1 MTKPREQ
8 YLALYYSEEGH
19 ISVLFRERQK
29 SRQLLSVLR
38 EIERIT
44 NAPTIKFKYLKSVS
58 VVVEL
63 STNCYHSADAAIK
76 RGLDPGGLASEK
88 STMASCRI
96 GMDDGGNL
104 CCVNDL
110 RGECSLHD
118 SGRKY
123 DG

>member
-1 MTKPREQ
+1 LTKPREQ
-8 YLALYYSEEGH
+8 YLALSYSEEGH

-76 RGLDPGGLASEK
+76 RGLDPGGLASEE
-88 STMASCRI
+88 STMASCCL
-96 GMDDGGNL
+96 GVGDGGNL
-104 CCVNDL
+104 CCVDHL
-110 RGECSLHD
+110 SGERSLHD

-123 DG
+123 DD